1 MEQTKLRKGK
11 EYNEKCQK
19 MTFDRIMV
27 CLVRKG
33 SREFVDG
40 MDASSQ
46 LHALCSEQSV
56 TVGLVKIPTVTKN
69 GFLTKQMESVQK
81 CTYGLEL
88 QGHSRKYM
96 FKNEEN
102 CKGTKIFFIQTYEK
116 LCSVIFLTA

>member
-1 MEQTKLRKGK
+1 MEQTKLRKGI

-19 MTFDRIMV
+19 MMFDRIMV

-40 MDASSQ
+40 MDVSSQ

-56 TVGLVKIPTVTKN
+56 TVGLVKIPTVTRN
-69 GFLTKQMESVQK
+69 GFLTNNGISTK

-88 QGHSRKYM
+88 QGHSRKYR

-102 CKGTKIFFIQTYEK
+102 CEGTKIFFIQTYEK
-116 LCSVIFLTA
+116 LCSVIFRTA

>member
-1 MEQTKLRKGK
+1 M
-11 EYNEKCQK
+11 
-19 MTFDRIMV
+19 MFDRIMV
-27 CLVRKG
+27 CLVKKG
-33 SREFVDG
+33 SQEFVDG

-69 GFLTKQMESVQK
+69 GFLTNNGISTK

-88 QGHSRKYM
+88 HGHSRKYR

-102 CKGTKIFFIQTYEK
+102 CEGTKLFFIQTYEK
-116 LCSVIFLTA
+116 VCCVTFRTA